1 MEIIELPL
9 SKSILNRC
17 LILSAISKEKL
28 NHLPSNNLL
37 PNDVIVM
44 KRLLFENET
53 SNYDVEDAGT
63 VFRFLTAY
71 LSNVEGSHL
80 IYGTPKLN
88 SRPITPLID
97 ALRKLNAEIY
107 STTIPNEAP
116 LKIEG
121 RQLIGGEITLDA
133 SASSQFVSA
142 LMLIAPTFRDGL
154 TINLKNATSF
164 PYIVITNECLGYFG
178 VRTEITKTH
187 IKVFATPKFVIN
199 EYALMHIET
208 DWSSAAFWYALC
220 AISGKSFAFKNLYL
234 NSIQGDKVAAQLFA
248 KLGITTHENEDGVY
262 IECNQVS
269 NYILEF
275 DLQDCPDLAPAL
287 IIACGIKKIEAKFFG
302 LHTLQFKESN
312 RVLAL
317 KQELH
322 KLQISFTEINEY
334 WHLISNYDARINAT
348 LNTHDD
354 HRLAMAFACF
364 KAKNNRIEIT
374 NPACVKK
381 SNPRFWSDFYRVFP
395 ADSEQII

>member
-1 MEIIELPL
+1 MENIELPL

-28 NHLPSNNLL
+28 NHLPANNHL

-71 LSNVEGSHL
+71 LSNIKGSHL
-80 IYGTPKLN
+80 LYGTPKLN
-88 SRPITPLID
+88 SRPITPLIE
-97 ALRKLNAEIY
+97 ALKSLGAEIY

-164 PYIVITNECLGYFG
+164 PYISITNECLGYFG
-178 VRTEITKTH
+178 VKTEITKTQVR
-187 IKVFATPKFVIN
+187 VFTTPKFVIN
-199 EYALMHIET
+199 EDALMHIET
-208 DWSSAAFWYALC
+208 DWSSAAFWYALS
-220 AISGKSFAFKNLYL
+220 AVAGKSFSFKNLSL
-234 NSIQGDKVAAQLFA
+234 NSIQGDKLAAQLFT
-248 KLGITTHENEDGVY
+248 KLGIITHENEDGIY
-262 IECNQVS
+262 IECKPITNS
-269 NYILEF
+269 ILEF

-287 IIACGIKKIEAKFFG
+287 IVACGIKKIEAKFYG

-317 KQELH
+317 QQELN
-322 KLQISFTEINEY
+322 KLHINFTEINEY
-334 WHLISNYDARINAT
+334 WQLISNYDARINAT

-354 HRLAMAFACF
+354 HRLAMAFACV
-364 KAKNNRIEIT
+364 KALNPEIEIM

-381 SNPRFWSDFYRVFP
+381 SNPMFWTDFYRVFP
-395 ADSEQII
+395 NDSKQIL